1 MAKKRPDA
9 LSGKTEKITTGC
21 GTLYLII
28 NKDEETQIPC
38 EFFPVLG
45 KSGSCARSL
54 LELIGK
60 LLSVL
65 AQNLS
70 KEDFIKLLKKDIRG
84 INCGQDFRIGD
95 KRYGSCVDKIAHKV
109 LIELKEES
117 E

>member
-1 MAKKRPDA
+1 MKKKRPEVLD
-9 LSGKTEKITTGC
+9 GKTEKIATGC

-28 NKDEETQIPC
+28 NKDEETKTPC

-60 LLSVL
+60 LLSVV

-84 INCGQDFRIGD
+84 VNCGQEFRIRD
-95 KRYGSCVDKIAHKV
+95 KRYGSCIDKMAHR
-109 LIELKEES
+109 LLQEFGEE